1 MKRYKHRKDGH
12 IVEVEAELHGSTQGP
27 AYYYVK
33 DYCESHDSFI
43 PIEDFE
49 ALFEPVKEECR
60 CDICGVA
67 VDECVEGMCGN
78 CHIVLVALVQHGR
91 TLGVKTGR
99 KALETLVARVR
110 AGKES

>member
-12 IVEVEAELHGSTQGP
+12 VVEAELHGSTQGP

-49 ALFEPVKEECR
+49 ALFEPVVEYCCDWFRKCIRNRIIRKSTVSGQQEWVWDALDEWFTECPF
-60 CDICGVA
+60 C
-67 VDECVEGMCGN
+67 
-78 CHIVLVALVQHGR
+78 
-91 TLGVKTGR
+91 KT
-99 KALETLVARVR
+99 KL
-110 AGKES
+110 